1 MTERLNDAARSRQV
15 DSIGD
20 DFNNATLRIYTG
32 AQPAAGAAASGTLLV
47 TITLPADAMA
57 AAAAGVAAKS
67 GTWSGVASF
76 GGGVPLTAGW
86 FRVESSAG
94 SRWYD
99 GAVTATGAGGEIE
112 LTSTSIT
119 SGQTVSI
126 ATFNI
131 TQPAE

>member
-1 MTERLNDAARSRQV
+1 MAERLNDAARNRQV

-20 DFNNATLRIYTG
+20 DFNNATLKIYTG
-32 AQPAAGAAASGTLLV
+32 TQPAAGAGATGTLLV

-57 AAAAGVAAKS
+57 ASSAGVASKS
-67 GTWSGVASF
+67 GTWSGVA
-76 GGGVPLTAGW
+76 GNTGTAGW
-86 FRVESSAG
+86 FRIESSAG

-99 GAVTATGAGGEIE
+99 GAITATGGGGEIE

-126 ATFNI
+126 TSFTV
-131 TQPAE
+131 TQPAS